1 MSLLYKDIF
10 AYLSTTSP
18 VKEQV
23 ATRIFGLQIPQ
34 LSAADIKS
42 LGGPYPAIRYEESV
56 IEHVRHLQGGSQTC
70 QTALQIDCY
79 AESYPAVKQLADG
92 VRRVLDTFQG
102 PMGNTEIKEIILES
116 EEDIY
121 EDPVDASDKG
131 VFRVMQDYT
140 VWHSESLPLV

>member
-10 AYLSTTSP
+10 NYLTTTTP

-23 ATRIFGLQIPQ
+23 ATRVFGLQIPQ
-34 LSAADIKS
+34 FSEADIKA
-42 LGGPYPAIRYEESV
+42 LGGPYPALCYEESI
-56 IEHVRHLQGGSQTC
+56 IEHIRHLGGGSETC
-70 QTALQIDCY
+70 QTSLQINCY
-79 AESYPAVKQLADG
+79 AETYPAVKQLADS
-92 VRRVLDTFQG
+92 VRRVLDTFAG
-102 PMGNTEIKEIILES
+102 EMGSTTIKEIILES

-131 VFRVMQDYT
+131 VYRVMQDYT

>member
-10 AYLSTTSP
+10 AYLSTTTP
-18 VKEQV
+18 VKELV

-34 LSAADIKS
+34 LGAADIEQ

-56 IEHVRHLQGGSQTC
+56 IEHIRHLAGGSATC

-79 AESYPAVKQLADG
+79 AESYPDVKALADG
-92 VRRVLDTFQG
+92 VRRVLDTFAG
-102 PMGNTEIKEIILES
+102 EMGSTTIKEIILES

-121 EDPVDASDKG
+121 EDPVDAGDTG
-131 VFRVMQDYT
+131 VYRVMQDYT